1 MLSFDEAR
9 KIIFEH
15 LPPGMESEEIPLTKA
30 LGRVLAA
37 DMVADFDIP
46 PYDNSAMDGYAV
58 CASDTSGAGPDTP
71 VRLNIVGET
80 AAGGKLGTKVSEGNC
95 VRIMTGG
102 RIPPGA
108 DAIVRVEETEEIVA
122 GNEETQCLVK
132 IKQEVTPGRDIRT
145 KGEDIGCGQTVLRQ
159 GERLKPAHMGVL
171 ASMGKARVP
180 VARKPRVA
188 ILATGD
194 ELLDIS
200 APPDPEKIYS
210 SNNYAIMAQT
220 EEAGGEPVI
229 LGLAVDKEKDLTE
242 KVKEGLNYDIL
253 VTTGGVSAGK
263 YDIVPKIFLQNGAQ
277 ILFRKVA
284 IRPGMPTIF
293 GMAKGK
299 PVFGLPGNPVS
310 AMVTFELFVRPV
322 ILRML
327 GDTSPDREEAT
338 AILREKIKK
347 RRDRFHFLRGIT
359 TFEGKT
365 RKVVTTGSQ
374 GSGILSSMARAN
386 CLILLPD
393 GSKEAGDEVRILL
406 L

>member
-1 MLSFDEAR
+1 MLSFDEAQ
-9 KIIFEH
+9 KIVFEH
-15 LPPGMESEEIPLTKA
+15 LPTRMESEEIPLTEA
-30 LGRVLAA
+30 LRRVLST
-37 DMVADFDIP
+37 DVVADFDIP

-58 CASDTSGAGPDTP
+58 CASDTAGAGPDNP
-71 VRLNIVGET
+71 MRLNIVGET
-80 AAGGKLGTKVSEGNC
+80 AAGGKLGTEVSSGNC

-108 DAIVRVEETEEIVA
+108 DAIVRVEEAEEIV
-122 GNEETQCLVK
+122 GDNEETQSLVK

-145 KGEDIGCGQTVLRQ
+145 KGEDIGYGQTVLRR

-171 ASMGKARVP
+171 ASMGKAMVP
-180 VARKPRVA
+180 VARRPKVA

-200 APPDPEKIYS
+200 APPDPERIYS
-210 SNNYAIMAQT
+210 SNNYAILAQT
-220 EEAGGEPVI
+220 HEAGGEPVI
-229 LGLAVDKEKDLTE
+229 LGIAADKEKDLTE

-253 VTTGGVSAGK
+253 ITTGGVSAGK

-277 ILFRKVA
+277 ILFSKVA

-293 GMAKGK
+293 GMARGK
-299 PVFGLPGNPVS
+299 PVYGLPGNPVS

-327 GDTSPDREEAT
+327 GAAFPEREEVS
-338 AILREKIKK
+338 AILSEKIKK
-347 RRDRFHFLRGIT
+347 RGDRFHFLRGIS
-359 TFEGKT
+359 TFEGKI

-393 GSKEAGDEVRILL
+393 GSKEAGDEVRIKLL
-406 L
+406 

>member
-9 KIIFEH
+9 KIVFEH
-15 LPPGMESEEIPLTKA
+15 LPPCMESEEIPLTEA
-30 LGRVLAA
+30 LGRVLAT
-37 DMVADFDIP
+37 DVVADFDIP

-58 CASDTSGAGPDTP
+58 CASDTSGAGPGNP
-71 VRLNIVGET
+71 ARLNIVGET
-80 AAGGKLGTKVSEGNC
+80 AAGGKLGTKVSSGSC

-108 DAIVRVEETEEIVA
+108 DAIVRVEEAEEIV
-122 GNEETQCLVK
+122 GDNEETQSLVK
-132 IKQEVTPGRDIRT
+132 IKQEVTPGRDIRI
-145 KGEDIGCGQTVLRQ
+145 KGEDIGYGQTVLRR

-210 SNNYAIMAQT
+210 SNNYAILAQT
-220 EEAGGEPVI
+220 DEAGGEPVI
-229 LGLAVDKEKDLTE
+229 LGIAADKEKDLTE
-242 KVKEGLNYDIL
+242 KIKEGLNYDIL
-253 VTTGGVSAGK
+253 ITTGGVSAGK
-263 YDIVPKIFLQNGAQ
+263 YDIVPQIFLQNGAQ
-277 ILFRKVA
+277 ILFSKVA
-284 IRPGMPTIF
+284 IRPGMPTIL
-293 GMAKGK
+293 GTARGK
-299 PVFGLPGNPVS
+299 PVYGLPGNPVS
-310 AMVTFELFVRPV
+310 AMVTFELFVRPI

-327 GDTSPDREEAT
+327 GATFPDREEVSAV
-338 AILREKIKK
+338 LSEKIKK
-347 RRDRFHFLRGIT
+347 RGDRFHFLRGIS

-374 GSGILSSMARAN
+374 GSGILSSMAWAN

-393 GSKEAGDEVRILL
+393 GSKEAGDEVRIMLL
-406 L
+406 